1 MQLALDRGSNQQ
13 VAIKFL
19 ARFGTEFD
27 ARTVAREL
35 ANHKMCAGHPHIV
48 QLKVRP
54 ARGPHPAGV
63 TSAASQRHTV
73 RPPCMLCPAQEVFL
87 TSHYLAIVM
96 DYVSG
101 GDLSQL
107 IDLQWQQGVRC
118 RRPTLLQPSTPAC

>member
-1 MQLALDRGSNQQ
+1 MQLALDRSNGEH

-19 ARFGTEFD
+19 ARFGTDFD

-48 QLKVRP
+48 QLKVRLHG
-54 ARGPHPAGV
+54 AECPAGTAV
-63 TSAASQRHTV
+63 TCLSGVHGSSPAQ
-73 RPPCMLCPAQEVFL
+73 PPAQEVFL

-96 DYVSG
+96 DYIAG

-107 IDLQWQQGVRC
+107 IDLQWQQGVSSFMRF
-118 RRPTLLQPSTPAC
+118 